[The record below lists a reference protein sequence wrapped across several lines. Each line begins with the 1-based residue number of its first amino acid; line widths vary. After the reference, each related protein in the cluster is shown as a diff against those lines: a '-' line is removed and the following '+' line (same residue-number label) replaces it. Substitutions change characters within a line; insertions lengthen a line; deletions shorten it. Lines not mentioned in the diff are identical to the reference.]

1 MLWKY
6 TLAAVLL
13 LGFLTFLKF
22 VQDSPI
28 RSWKAVFLT
37 ALPLVVVLSLWIK
50 WAYPPSP
57 PPQPK
62 TERVEINRAELERTL
77 RRIEG
82 VDRATI
88 QSNRIELNFGVER
101 SIDEVKRLARN
112 TAGNASF
119 FLKIGETRHLTV
131 LISVLGRKRYEMQY
145 NPNAGVLSE
154 TTF

>member
-1 MLWKY
+1 MFWKY

-13 LGFLTFLKF
+13 LGVLTFLKF

-28 RSWKAVFLT
+28 RTWKAVFVT
-37 ALPLVVVLSLWIK
+37 ALPLVVIVSLWIK
-50 WAYPPSP
+50 WAYPPPP

-62 TERVEINRAELERTL
+62 MERVEINRAELERTL

-101 SIDEVKRLARN
+101 STDQIKKLA
-112 TAGNASF
+112 
-119 FLKIGETRHLTV
+119 
-131 LISVLGRKRYEMQY
+131 
-145 NPNAGVLSE
+145 
-154 TTF
+154 